1 VKEIAL
7 LYTEFKKMEG
17 HLVQAP
23 NSYLNTLFILNQR
36 RSGGLAEA
44 IPVVI
49 RFGTSLQQI
58 ESLRNQLLE
67 FVKSEKREYQGNILT
82 ELRDVTEVYSLTLNI
97 VFFYKSNWQNELVRL
112 QRRNKF
118 ICAMMIAMQ
127 ELGIQGPRRMLP
139 GGHEENPYY
148 VQTMPPYT
156 APVSQSDGPNDV
168 QRPPQSSIPAA
179 QHPSILR
186 HRAPSQSHTRGRSE
200 SLSQMGKRVDFS
212 LGMKDVSSGDMP
224 DLYDR
229 RSQSKVTETI
239 REANREEDERRIIEE
254 EEIDEHGEAIASG
267 RSKSR
272 GHSNSQQSAHGA
284 GILRRST
291 TRSMDQRNSTS
302 SQETHRNRFFP
313 RFGRNAGQS
322 FDLPPVDVE
331 QGCLDPRSGLVSDEA
346 QRVDSSTTEPFPTA
360 PTRSQT
366 DFEMRRF
373 TGRH

>member
-1 VKEIAL
+1 
-7 LYTEFKKMEG
+7 MEG

-49 RFGTSLQQI
+49 RFGTTLQQI

-82 ELRDVTEVYSLTLNI
+82 ELRDITEVYSLTVNI

-118 ICAMMIAMQ
+118 ICAMMEAMK
-127 ELGIQGPRRMLP
+127 ELNIEGPRRMLP
-139 GGHEENPYY
+139 GYEENPYY
-148 VQTMPPYT
+148 VHQTAVPLHLSVTQP
-156 APVSQSDGPNDV
+156 DGPNESR
-168 QRPPQSSIPAA
+168 RPPQSTIP

-186 HRAPSQSHTRGRSE
+186 RGRGE

-212 LGMKDVSSGDMP
+212 LGMKDIGSGDLP
-224 DLYDR
+224 DLYES

-239 REANREEDERRIIEE
+239 REANREDAERRIEE
-254 EEIDEHGEAIASG
+254 EETDEYGHAVKASG
-267 RSKSR
+267 RSLSR
-272 GHSNSQQSAHGA
+272 DRSLQSAHEE

-291 TRSMDQRNSTS
+291 TLSM

-313 RFGRNAGQS
+313 RFGGRRS
-322 FDLPPVDVE
+322 DVE
-331 QGCLDPRSGLVSDEA
+331 RGPLDPRSGLVSNEA
-346 QRVDSSTTEPFPTA
+346 QRTDSNTTEPFPIA

-366 DFEMRRF
+366 DFEL
-373 TGRH
+373 RHFN

>member
-1 VKEIAL
+1 
-7 LYTEFKKMEG
+7 
-17 HLVQAP
+17 
-23 NSYLNTLFILNQR
+23 
-36 RSGGLAEA
+36 
-44 IPVVI
+44 
-49 RFGTSLQQI
+49 
-58 ESLRNQLLE
+58 
-67 FVKSEKREYQGNILT
+67 
-82 ELRDVTEVYSLTLNI
+82 
-97 VFFYKSNWQNELVRL
+97 
-112 QRRNKF
+112 
-118 ICAMMIAMQ
+118 MMIAMQ

-148 VQTMPPYT
+148 VQNLPPYT
-156 APVSQSDGPNDV
+156 APVSQSDGPDDV

-239 REANREEDERRIIEE
+239 REANREEDERRILEE
-254 EEIDEHGEAIASG
+254 EEINEHGEAIASG
-267 RSKSR
+267 RSKSS

-331 QGCLDPRSGLVSDEA
+331 QGRLDPRSGLVSDEA

-360 PTRSQT
+360 PTRSQI

-373 TGRH
+373 TERH